1 MSCFGHENIRNELNE
16 VVASGSISHAYL
28 FIGKDGIGKKKVALE
43 FAKNILCDE
52 EVNGVACGKCDACL
66 KFNSNPDLKLLV
78 PEKGVIKVDEIRKFT
93 SELFLLPTVSKRKVF
108 IIDDADS
115 MNEQAQN
122 ALLKVLEEPPL
133 YATMILI
140 TSNKEKLLRTIKS
153 RVAEIAFD
161 SLKEDELK
169 KVLEANN
176 VEFTK
181 DAIEYANGSAKRAM
195 YFISDDTFEI
205 SKKLAD
211 IILERD
217 FLKLNRKFDEIKS
230 DKALKSNIE
239 HILENT
245 MQIFF
250 NKFKKDVT
258 FNFEI
263 INMLEKTIQNIRRN
277 ANVDLA
283 LDLFML
289 DVCKI

>member
-52 EVNGVACGKCDACL
+52 KNNGVACSKCDACL
-66 KFNSNPDLKLLV
+66 KFNSNPDFKILM

-181 DAIEYANGSAKRAM
+181 DAIEYANGSAKRAID
-195 YFISDDTFEI
+195 FISDDTFEI

-217 FLKLNRKFDEIKS
+217 FLKLNRKFEEIKS
-230 DKALKSNIE
+230 DKVLKSNIE

-250 NKFKKDVT
+250 NKLKKDVT

>member
-1 MSCFGHENIRNELNE
+1 MSCIGHENIRNELTK

-28 FIGKDGIGKKKVALE
+28 FVGKDGIGKKKVALE
-43 FAKNILCDE
+43 FAKNVLCLE
-52 EVNGVACGKCDACL
+52 TQSGVACNKCDACL
-66 KFNSNPDLKLLV
+66 KFNSNPDLKLLM
-78 PEKGVIKVDEIRKFT
+78 PEKGVIKVDEVRKFT

-133 YATMILI
+133 YATLILI

-153 RVAEIAFD
+153 RVAEISFD
-161 SLKEDELK
+161 ALSKDELK
-169 KVLEANN
+169 MILEENN
-176 VEFTK
+176 VEISN
-181 DAIEYANGSAKRAM
+181 DAIEYANGSAKRAID
-195 YFISDDTFEI
+195 FINDETFEI

-211 IILERD
+211 VILERD
-217 FLKLNRKFDEIKS
+217 FLKLNKKFEEIKS
-230 DKALKSNIE
+230 DKLLKANIE
-239 HILENT
+239 HILKNT

-250 NKFKKDVT
+250 NKLKKDIN

-289 DVCKI
+289 EICKI